1 MTKLHSLISF
11 LSNAWLWLK
20 ASFFLL
26 GLASSLSLA
35 YIARYGLPARLLTL
49 DMQLHEDKIKA
60 LQEVAQDYQDFKQIV
75 GTKLAQKDKIKVVQ
89 K

>member
-1 MTKLHSLISF
+1 MNKWERVCNFHANLW
-11 LSNAWLWLK
+11 AWLK
-20 ASFFLL
+20 ATFFLL
-26 GLASSLSLA
+26 GLTSCLSLA
-35 YIARYGLPARLLTL
+35 YIARYGPPARLMSL

-75 GTKLAQKDKIKVVQ
+75 GTKLMQADKVRMVK